1 MNALLIILTLLLALA
16 TFLPLSRIR
25 AWPVRVLDFPR
36 LQVSIGWC
44 LLLVA
49 IVVFMPLS
57 LLSATLTLCTLG
69 SLMYQ
74 CWWIFPYTRLYK
86 KEVKTAQSPDADN
99 ILSIIAVNVLTPNR
113 RAPELLAMIRQHQ
126 PDIVLTLESD
136 HWWQTQLDVL
146 EADYPYTIKCPLD
159 NLYGMHV
166 YSRLSLSDSKIDY
179 LVEDDKPSIHTAVL
193 LPPGV
198 SVRCHFLL
206 PTAPAPTENEE
217 SSERDAELMVVA
229 HSVAN
234 VEQPTI
240 VAGDLNDVA
249 WSRTTR
255 NFRAISGLLDPRV
268 GRGMFN
274 TFHADY
280 WFLRWP
286 LDHLFHSSHF
296 LLANMKRLGHF
307 GSDHFPLLTTLV
319 LNPNYQYQQDGIET
333 SEEEKQFARENM
345 NNKGVSK
352 EDVPTPGR

>member
-1 MNALLIILTLLLALA
+1 MNALMIVLTLVLALA
-16 TFLPLSRIR
+16 TFLPLSRLH

-49 IVVFMPLS
+49 IIVLMPFS
-57 LLSATLTLCTLG
+57 LLSGVLTLCALVG
-69 SLMYQ
+69 LLYE

-99 ILSIIAVNVLTPNR
+99 TLSIIAANVLTPNR
-113 RAPELLAMIRQHQ
+113 QAPALLAMVRQHK
-126 PDIVLTLESD
+126 PDILLTLESD

-146 EADYPYTIKCPLD
+146 EDEYPYTIKCPLD

-166 YSRLSLSDSKIDY
+166 YSRLPLSDSKIEY
-179 LVEDDKPSIHTAVL
+179 LVEGDKPSIHTAVQ
-193 LPPGV
+193 LPSGN
-198 SVRCHFLL
+198 SVRCHFLH
-206 PTAPAPTENEE
+206 PAPPSPTENEE

-229 HSVAN
+229 HSVADTR
-234 VEQPTI
+234 QPTI

-255 NFRAISGLLDPRV
+255 NFRAVSGLLDPRV

-274 TFHADY
+274 TFHAHY

-296 LLANMKRLGHF
+296 LLASMKRLGHF
-307 GSDHFPLLTTLV
+307 GSDHFPLLTTLA
-319 LNPNYQYQQDGIET
+319 LNPRYQYQQESIEI
-333 SEEEKQFARENM
+333 SEEEKQFARDNM
-345 NNKGVSK
+345 DNEGVST